1 MKKKREDF
9 PKNDRW
15 YYFFKGVNGS
25 SVSELIN
32 SLEASHQYSPKTPSV
47 LFVASRGGELGLGM
61 GFFHWVRFAN
71 IPLITVGMGEV
82 ASSGV
87 LMFLSGTKRFVL
99 PDTHFYFHPG
109 ETGITRKSSPSEGRG
124 LVKSFEYEKQA
135 MHKIIRQET
144 HISKKK
150 LRKIDDSC
158 GTLVDKQLLKFGFAS
173 RILKTLDDY

>member
-1 MKKKREDF
+1 MKKREDF

-15 YYFFKGVNGS
+15 HYFFKGVNDN
-25 SVSELIN
+25 SVSELI
-32 SLEASHQYSPKTPSV
+32 STLEANYQASPKTPSV
-47 LFVASRGGELGLGM
+47 LFVASRGGELGLAL

-109 ETGITRKSSPSEGRG
+109 ETGISRKSSPSEGDG
-124 LVKSFEYEKQA
+124 LLKSFFYEKQA
-135 MHKIIRQET
+135 MHDIVRKET
-144 HISKKK
+144 RISKKK
-150 LRKIDDSC
+150 LDKINESC
-158 GTLVDKQLLKFGFAS
+158 GTLLDKQLVELGFAD
-173 RILKTLDDY
+173 RILTTVNDL